1 MDESFYPRMVR
12 RVGESQSLRINT
24 SVPQYSSQATSSS
37 APECRYPK
45 PDSPDASIEFGLGDV
60 RHTGPRSPINN
71 RLPKSFWFHNQ
82 QHTRRI
88 VVMKRRVMRR
98 IPSSIR
104 TTMMAFRG
112 RSSTR
117 IRQMIVSEPFHA
129 AKIVDGQPVQ
139 MVRYH
144 ELPVTHRMPCLPL
157 SSNPVKICE
166 LESPSPKSQSSL
178 YLQKSLPPC
187 LTIKI
192 PKLTATTVEGRK
204 VDPLIQPHCSV
215 RTPPVFTNEA
225 QATLNETR
233 AWKIHADKT
242 HKAYIRLSNA
252 FQDTENKNR
261 QLEDEIKQLK
271 DKNEHLE
278 KEVQKFRAARAAPN
292 QQKAF
297 ADHFK
302 MLFERELKKV
312 ESLEKE
318 LQIALE
324 HSAEESKKV
333 VTLEKNVE
341 LAINLADA
349 STALAEALQANVPKR
364 TTSQK
369 SSRSTD
375 SWSHSDEAKFH
386 AIKLLVLSSSS
397 SPSSSP
403 PSSPSSASSSESND
417 RTGWTTAAQIL
428 DLPAP
433 EDHSDLEICEDNQL
447 DSSFPTV
454 IELPI
459 TSESPTELP
468 ATPEPP
474 IQSSLSL
481 TLKSALPNVCRIPIS
496 PSFTL
501 GSTTSASL
509 DWCPSLASWE
519 WCSVPDLRLTDFVKE
534 EKKRRRCSGRVFE
547 GTELASFRLGDC
559 SNNSA

>member
-349 STALAEALQANVPKR
+349 STALAEALQAN
-364 TTSQK
+364 
-369 SSRSTD
+369 
-375 SWSHSDEAKFH
+375 
-386 AIKLLVLSSSS
+386 
-397 SPSSSP
+397 
-403 PSSPSSASSSESND
+403 SND

-559 SNNSA
+559 SGSSA